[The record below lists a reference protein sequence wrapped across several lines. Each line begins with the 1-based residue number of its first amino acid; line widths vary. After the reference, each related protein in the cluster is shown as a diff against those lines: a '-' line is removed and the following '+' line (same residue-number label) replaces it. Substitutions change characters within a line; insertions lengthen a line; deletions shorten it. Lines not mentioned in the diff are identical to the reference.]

1 MLALILLWTRHT
13 KTFFKNILT
22 RNIKTTCVGNVG
34 FDGFKP
40 TITTETT
47 Y

>member
-13 KTFFKNILT
+13 KT
-22 RNIKTTCVGNVG
+22 CVVIVG

-40 TITTETT
+40 TITTKPT
-47 Y
+47 